1 LYFGLEDGG
10 SEDIGYGYVITII
23 LYFTLPL
30 VLTFVNILLVLVIGA
45 NTISGLI
52 KMAKLMNLRIN
63 C

>member
-10 SEDIGYGYVITII
+10 SEDVGYGYVIRII

-45 NTISGLI
+45 NTISDLI
-52 KMAKLMNLRIN
+52 KMAKLMNLRIS